1 MSDIIGYI
9 NVGYI
14 YVYFICIYVY
24 IHIYMYVY
32 IYISYISSLCGFI
45 SMSEYIKFVNF
56 YKSSTDFLNQ
66 NCKNGNITIF

>member
-1 MSDIIGYI
+1 MYI
-9 NVGYI
+9 CIYTYI
-14 YVYFICIYVY
+14 YVCI
-24 IHIYMYVY
+24 Y

-45 SMSEYIKFVNF
+45 LMSEYIKFVNF